1 MPTKPKYEKLVKGE
15 RKAVRKS
22 GVKKMAKKGEVGEIY
37 TAAKGGA
44 LVTSGRS
51 NKGTASTNQ
60 GAVAL
65 TGRTPKDKLK
75 PVVGTQEQKAAQFE
89 RQAQINQAGFEKTR
103 LGSRITKKAEAASR
117 AKGTPVRRTTATT
130 KSKKRG

>member
-1 MPTKPKYEKLVKGE
+1 MANKPKYEKLVKGE

-44 LVTSGRS
+44 MVTSGKS
-51 NKGTASTNQ
+51 NKGSGSTVQ
-60 GAVAL
+60 GAVQL
-65 TGRTPKDKLK
+65 TGRTAKDKLK

-103 LGSRITKKAEAASR
+103 LGSRIVRKAEAAAR
-117 AKGTPVRRTTATT
+117 AKGGRVRRTTATVA
-130 KSKKRG
+130 SKKKK

>member
-15 RKAVRKS
+15 RKTVRKA

-44 LVTSGRS
+44 LITSNRS
-51 NKGTASTNQ
+51 SKHSTTTPE
-60 GAVAL
+60 GAVTL
-65 TGRTPKDKLK
+65 TGRTAKDKLK
-75 PVVGTQEQKAAQFE
+75 PITGSKEEKAAQFE

-103 LGSRITKKAEAASR
+103 LGSRITKKAQTASR
-117 AKGTPVRRTTATT
+117 VKGTPVRRTTATM
-130 KSKKRG
+130 KAKKRG